1 LKATTS
7 QSSPIP
13 RHKSCQSAK
22 EVGRNR
28 PHANAKENAH
38 SLTRQKRDGHSP
50 SRAVMQWFASHD
62 PGDAE
67 IMASKSG
74 FQESRLAAA

>member
-1 LKATTS
+1 
-7 QSSPIP
+7 
-13 RHKSCQSAK
+13 
-22 EVGRNR
+22 
-28 PHANAKENAH
+28 
-38 SLTRQKRDGHSP
+38 
-50 SRAVMQWFASHD
+50 MQWFASHD